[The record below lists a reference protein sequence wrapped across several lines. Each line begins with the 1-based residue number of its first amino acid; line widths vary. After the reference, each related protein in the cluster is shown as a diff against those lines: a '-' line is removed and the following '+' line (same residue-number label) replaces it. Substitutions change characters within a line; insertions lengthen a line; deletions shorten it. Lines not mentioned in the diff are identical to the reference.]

1 MLIFS
6 CKNSK
11 ITGECWIP
19 PKKETPHP
27 RTKEKHQREGRS
39 SEITFRIKPH
49 TCQRC
54 LRGPHKTLGSPG
66 MPESEP
72 DLPLSLSVSSGGMD
86 QQGPT
91 AGAGALDSADLG
103 IA

>member
-49 TCQRC
+49 TCQRH
-54 LRGPHKTLGSPG
+54 LEGSNRVLCVPG
-66 MPESEP
+66 DTAETEP
-72 DLPLSLSVSSGGMD
+72 DLPLSVQVSHVEVWVSRGPS
-86 QQGPT
+86 QGQ
-91 AGAGALDSADLG
+91 GL
-103 IA
+103 